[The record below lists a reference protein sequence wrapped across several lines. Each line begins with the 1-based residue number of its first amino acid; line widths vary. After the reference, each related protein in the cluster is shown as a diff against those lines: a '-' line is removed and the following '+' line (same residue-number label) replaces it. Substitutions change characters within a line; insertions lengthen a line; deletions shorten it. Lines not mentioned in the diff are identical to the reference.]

1 MQLDAVDCGAVM
13 GRAIQGLTLGD
24 DFHWSFRAD
33 PGLID
38 KQVVYIVKAVVYVNM
53 RVLNLELHHGP
64 SRT

>member
-1 MQLDAVDCGAVM
+1 MDQQPWRSVVAGCYAMQLDAVDCGAVM

-38 KQVVYIVKAVVYVNM
+38 K
-53 RVLNLELHHGP
+53 
-64 SRT
+64 